1 VYRHDL
7 DASLPPVDGPRAL
20 LKARLVERR
29 ESAAAETGD
38 WFSRA
43 RSVRAAGVL
52 ALLLLA
58 GIALRTLPH
67 GNLSDGSPAIPNVSL
82 TPGATN
88 PIGIQDVCGTQ
99 FSSND
104 PAVPDEL
111 KRKVLKAYGL
121 NDVSANAYEIDYLV
135 TPELGGATNIRN
147 LWPQPS
153 LNTVWN
159 ARVKDALEDRLHNM
173 VCSGQLDLATAQ
185 REISQDWV
193 AAYKKYFRTNAPF
206 RM

>member
-1 VYRHDL
+1 MSREDLHLSDQELLLWADRELPAKRAATIQRHMRDCSTCRARMAELERAIADFAQVYRHDL

-67 GNLSDGSPAIPNVSL
+67 GNLSDGSPAIPNVS
-82 TPGATN
+82 
-88 PIGIQDVCGTQ
+88 
-99 FSSND
+99 
-104 PAVPDEL
+104 
-111 KRKVLKAYGL
+111 
-121 NDVSANAYEIDYLV
+121 
-135 TPELGGATNIRN
+135 
-147 LWPQPS
+147 
-153 LNTVWN
+153 
-159 ARVKDALEDRLHNM
+159 
-173 VCSGQLDLATAQ
+173 
-185 REISQDWV
+185 
-193 AAYKKYFRTNAPF
+193 
-206 RM
+206 